1 MDLLTAIEE
10 LGENQENI
18 AHLTKS
24 NFFAIC
30 HTCNLKQQ
38 WKSSILLLFITVTAS
53 TRGKGLIGMLP

>member
-10 LGENQENI
+10 LRENQENI

-24 NFFAIC
+24 NFFVIC

-38 WKSSILLLFITVTAS
+38 WKSSILLLFITANAS